1 MKYKLIDKF
10 NNVVNTVDLE
20 SGVGI
25 SGARTYFIGVKRIY
39 GSEFDKIWKVIT
51 EDHWNKKLKSLHQ
64 KSSYK
69 WWNEDREIT
78 DDELKF

>member
-39 GSEFDKIWKVIT
+39 GSEFDKI
-51 EDHWNKKLKSLHQ
+51 
-64 KSSYK
+64 
-69 WWNEDREIT
+69 
-78 DDELKF
+78 